1 MTSLA
6 ENDNHILSLIKRIT
20 KLGPRTP
27 GSEAEISCH
36 RLVEQE
42 LKGIDG
48 GDINIDE
55 FSFDRWVPEKQSL
68 RDRRG
73 KDIPIRQLGYSGSGE
88 VGAPLRFC
96 ENGTKEDCQGA
107 EGCIA
112 VCSSGPGRYKFLHRI
127 KKYNNSLQAGA
138 SGFILVGNLGHG
150 APMGIIRKRKAGKL
164 PAVSISYDESRKLR
178 YDLAEEYSLSVEN
191 RIIKS
196 RTRNTS
202 WILDGREPGIILSAH
217 CDSWGPGAWDN
228 ASGVALLL
236 SVATRLLS
244 VEIEHQVHIVFT
256 GGEEFGLWG
265 SRRLAQLAPQDYVF
279 AINVDG
285 VGLSGSSLQVR
296 CSDTDLSSI
305 PPLRNIYSRLPLTT
319 SGDHWSF
326 HKAGIRTLFVTCN
339 GTNTVQHTDQDRPHC
354 LNADKLQSSLSLIIE
369 MVAYLDSIA

>member
-1 MTSLA
+1 MA
-6 ENDNHILSLIKRIT
+6 KNDDHILSIIKRIT
-20 KLGPRTP
+20 ELGARTP

-48 GDINIDE
+48 GRISIDE
-55 FSFDRWVPEKQSL
+55 FSFDKWVPEKQSL
-68 RDRRG
+68 KDPRG
-73 KDIPIRQLGYSGSGE
+73 REIPVRQLGYSGPGQIR
-88 VGAPLRFC
+88 APLRFC

-127 KKYNNSLQAGA
+127 KKYSNSLRAGA
-138 SGFILVGNLGHG
+138 LGFILVGNPGHG
-150 APMGIIRKRKAGKL
+150 PPMGIIRKRKAGKV

-178 YDLAEEYSLSVEN
+178 YDLAEEHSLTVEN
-191 RIIKS
+191 RIVRS

-202 WILDGREPGIILSAH
+202 WVLDGREPGIILSAH

-236 SVATRLLS
+236 SVARRLLR
-244 VEIEHQVHIVFT
+244 EKIEHKVHMVFT
-256 GGEEFGLWG
+256 GAEEFGLWG
-265 SRRLAQLAPQDYVF
+265 SRRLAQLASQDYGF

-296 CSDTDLSSI
+296 CSDMDLSRI
-305 PPLRNIYSRLPLTT
+305 PPLRNIYSSLPLTT

-354 LNADKLQSSLSLIIE
+354 LSVDKLQSSIALIMEII
-369 MVAYLDSIA
+369 AYLDSIA